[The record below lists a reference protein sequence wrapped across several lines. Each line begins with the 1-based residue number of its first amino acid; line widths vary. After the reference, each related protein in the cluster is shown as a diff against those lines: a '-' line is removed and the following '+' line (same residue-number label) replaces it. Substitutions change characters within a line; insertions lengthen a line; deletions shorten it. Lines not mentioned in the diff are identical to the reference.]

1 MKLRPLHPL
10 LALLCNIAL
19 LYLLYF
25 VCRVVYVAEFWD
37 IYSTSWNQLNPWQL
51 LWGGFRFDTAA
62 ICYTNIP
69 YILMVLLPL
78 SPRLRNSRGWLTT
91 TRLLYVVVNTLA
103 LWLNLFDTVYSRY
116 TGRRTTSSFLSEF
129 SNEGNLDNIFFTELL
144 NHWYLVLIGI
154 VFLAALLMLHR
165 TPNPEYTHRHRLQG
179 TLCTLVAFF
188 LAVTGIRGG
197 LSYHRPL
204 SLADANGYVNQAKEA
219 NLVLNTPFT
228 LIRTIGKTTFTDPQ
242 YFPQDELDNIY
253 SPIHIGSKN
262 YEVRTTKSK
271 SIDANHFLALSSYFL
286 PQKNVVILILESF
299 GEEYWGFYHN
309 GKGHTP
315 FLDSLATHSLTF
327 RRSYANGRKS
337 IDALPS
343 ILSGIPMFVEPFI
356 LTQYANNDVASI
368 ASCLSQVGYRT
379 AFFHGADNAS
389 MGFRAYALSTGFDN
403 YYGMDEYCCDNRFGG
418 QDDFDGY
425 WAIWDEEFLQYFAQM
440 LDTLP
445 QPFFTTLFTATS
457 HHPFNIPQRYTATFR
472 GGALP
477 VYRTIEYTD
486 HALRQFFRAAS
497 QMPWY
502 DSTLFVITADH
513 TNVGELEEYKT
524 DIGLFRVPILFF
536 DPSGQLPRGVSDAV
550 AQQTDIMPTLL
561 GLLNYPY
568 PYLAYGIDILRT
580 PPSDSWAVSYSN
592 GVYQY
597 VAGDTLLHFDG
608 EKVVGLYHLTT
619 DPLLKHNLL
628 RPNSP
633 QPDCRHLKA
642 IIQSY
647 MQRMINNQLVTTSN
661 TKNY

>member
-1 MKLRPLHPL
+1 MKSRPLHPL
-10 LALLCNIAL
+10 LAVLCNLAL

-25 VCRVVYVAEFWD
+25 ICRVVYVAEFWD
-37 IYSTSWNQLNPWQL
+37 TYSAGWHQLNLRQL

-69 YILMVLLPL
+69 YLLLALLPL
-78 SPRLRNSRGWLTT
+78 SPRIRNSKAWHKTT
-91 TRLLYVVVNTLA
+91 HVLYVVVNTLA
-103 LWLNLFDTVYSRY
+103 LWLNLVDTVYSRY
-116 TGRRTTSSFLSEF
+116 TGRRTTCSFFTEF
-129 SNEGNLDNIFFTELL
+129 ADEGNLGDIFFTEVLH
-144 NHWYLVLIGI
+144 HWYLVLLGLAI
-154 VFLAALLMLHR
+154 LAALILLYR
-165 TPNPEYTHRHRLQG
+165 PARPIAKPTTHYL
-179 TLCTLVAFF
+179 TLSIATL
-188 LAVTGIRGG
+188 LASLLSIVGIRGG

-204 SLADANGYVNQAKEA
+204 SLADAGGYVNQAKEA
-219 NLVLNTPFT
+219 NIVLNTPFS
-228 LIRTIGKTTFTDPQ
+228 LIRTIGKTTFVDPQ
-242 YFPQDELDNIY
+242 YYPQEELDQIY
-253 SPIHIGSKN
+253 TPIH
-262 YEVRTTKSK
+262 
-271 SIDANHFLALSSYFL
+271 APQLSTLNSQL
-286 PQKNVVILILESF
+286 PTPKNVVILILESF
-299 GEEYWGFYHN
+299 GEEYWGYFNH

-315 FLDSLATHSLTF
+315 FLDSLAAQSLTF
-327 RRSYANGRKS
+327 NRCYANGRKS

-368 ASCLSQVGYRT
+368 ASCLRQQGYRT

-389 MGFRAYALSTGFDN
+389 MGFRSYALSTGFED
-403 YYGMDEYCCDNRFGG
+403 YYGMDEYCRDNHFGG
-418 QDDFDGY
+418 QSDFDGY

-445 QPFFTTLFTATS
+445 QPFFTALFTATS
-457 HHPFNIPQRYTATFR
+457 HHPFNIPQRYADTFR

-513 TNVGELEEYKT
+513 TNVGEREEYKT

-550 AQQTDIMPTLL
+550 AQQTDIMPTILSV
-561 GLLNYPY
+561 LNYPH
-568 PYLAYGIDILRT
+568 PYLAYGIDILDT
-580 PPSDSWAVSYSN
+580 PPSNSWAVSYSN
-592 GVYQY
+592 GIYQY
-597 VAGDTLLHFDG
+597 VSGDTLLHFDG
-608 EKVVGLYHLTT
+608 EKVVGLYHLTA
-619 DPLLKHNLL
+619 DPLLRHNLL

-647 MQRMINNQLVTTSN
+647 MQRMIDNQL
-661 TKNY
+661 K

>member
-1 MKLRPLHPL
+1 MKLRPLTPP
-10 LALLCNIAL
+10 LALLCNLVLA
-19 LYLLYF
+19 YLLYF
-25 VCRVVYVAEFWD
+25 VCRVVYILEFWD
-37 IYSTSWNQLNPWQL
+37 IYSAGWGQLSVASL
-51 LWGGFRFDTAA
+51 LHGGFVFDTSAILYTHLLYAA
-62 ICYTNIP
+62 MI
-69 YILMVLLPL
+69 LLPW
-78 SPRLRNSRGWLTT
+78 PRKWYASRGWHIAAKSI
-91 TRLLYVVVNTLA
+91 YVVTNILM
-103 LWLNLFDTVYSRY
+103 LSINLVDTVYSRY
-116 TGRRTTSSFLSEF
+116 TGRRTTWTFFSEF
-129 SNEGNLDNIFFTELL
+129 ANEGNLGNIFFIELL
-144 NHWYLVLIGI
+144 HHWYLLLIGI
-154 VFLAALLMLHR
+154 LFLVVLILFYRPVKPIAKPATHYITHSLATLL
-165 TPNPEYTHRHRLQG
+165 
-179 TLCTLVAFF
+179 F
-188 LAVTGIRGG
+188 LPLSVIGMRGG
-197 LSYHRPL
+197 ASTAIRPITI
-204 SLADANGYVNQAKEA
+204 SNANQYVNQPSEA
-219 NLVLNTPFT
+219 AIVLNTPFS

-253 SPIHIGSKN
+253 SPIHKG
-262 YEVRTTKSK
+262 ETTAPANSQF
-271 SIDANHFLALSSYFL
+271 SILNSQLK
-286 PQKNVVILILESF
+286 KNVVILILESF

-368 ASCLSQVGYRT
+368 ASCLRQVGYRT

-403 YYGMDEYCCDNRFGG
+403 YYGMDEYCRDNRFGG

-568 PYLAYGIDILRT
+568 HYLAYGIDLLRT

-633 QPDCRHLKA
+633 QPNCRHLKA

-661 TKNY
+661 TRAY

>member
-1 MKLRPLHPL
+1 MKSLLHNL
-10 LALLCNIAL
+10 LLLF
-19 LYLLYF
+19 LLYF
-25 VCRVVYVAEFWD
+25 LCRVVYLCEFWD
-37 IYSTSWNQLNPWQL
+37 LYGAEYQQLNHWRL
-51 LWGGFRFDTAA
+51 LWGGLRFDIAA
-62 ICYTNIP
+62 ICYTNLP
-69 YILMVLLPL
+69 YILMCLLPL
-78 SPRLRNSRGWLTT
+78 SPRLRDSRPW
-91 TRLLYVVVNTLA
+91 RLVAKTLFVAVNALA
-103 LWLNLFDTVYSRY
+103 LWLNLADTVYSRY
-116 TGRRTTSSFLSEF
+116 TGRRTTSSFFTEF
-129 SNEGNLDNIFFTELL
+129 ADESNLGHIFFTELV
-144 NHWYLVLIGI
+144 NHWYLLLIG
-154 VFLAALLMLHR
+154 VAFLAALLFFYRDLKPDR
-165 TPNPEYTHRHRLQG
+165 RPPKRRLLLG
-179 TLCTLVAFF
+179 SAATLLALLLVF
-188 LAVTGIRGG
+188 VGIRGG
-197 LSYHRPL
+197 LTYHRPL
-204 SLADANGYVNQAKEA
+204 SLSDANGYVNRPKEA
-219 NLVLNTPFT
+219 NIVLNTPFT
-228 LIRTIGKTTFTDPQ
+228 LIRTIGKTTFADPQ
-242 YFPQDELDNIY
+242 YFTEEKLNSLY
-253 SPIHIGSKN
+253 TPIHIGSKN

-403 YYGMDEYCCDNRFGG
+403 YYGMDEYCRDNRFGG

-661 TKNY
+661 TRAY